1 MAAIDT
7 TGPLFPTHHH
17 ETMNEETLGC
27 ALRSLG
33 SPSPAHPR
41 VEQRRPEHPPSPCHL
56 SQPPAALPGP
66 ALRAPLCKL
75 QTAAHSWTARH
86 PGSEGGK
93 RRLTRVPS
101 PAPSPLPSAPDG
113 TRSPGSTPA
122 VTSCFTPAHVALHR
136 APPLRNWRIL
146 PGEVFGSQPS
156 VRAGKDA
163 GGQKQS
169 PPLPHK
175 ATNAE
180 QKA

>member
-1 MAAIDT
+1 MKRPLAVHSGASDHRHQLILGWSRG
-7 TGPLFPTHHH
+7 GP
-17 ETMNEETLGC
+17 NTL
-27 ALRSLG
+27 
-33 SPSPAHPR
+33 P
-41 VEQRRPEHPPSPCHL
+41 
-56 SQPPAALPGP
+56 PPATCHSPLLLFQDLPLGHP
-66 ALRAPLCKL
+66 FASSRPLHIL
-75 QTAAHSWTARH
+75 ATARH